1 MTNLSNL
8 IISSCD
14 LQQLEA
20 LLDALPVGPGK
31 AQHGLIHEL
40 ERADIRPLAEMPPD
54 VVRMNSTV
62 RFSMDV
68 PPTEL
73 SLTLVYPQDANGQ
86 DRISVLAPVGS
97 ALLGLAVGATI
108 AWPRPGGGIV
118 NIRILEILAQPQP
131 VTHTEPHTEPHT
143 KPVDRQPAD
152 TQA

>member
-1 MTNLSNL
+1 MTKLSNL
-8 IISSCD
+8 TVSSCD

-20 LLDALPVGPGK
+20 LLDTLPGRPGK
-31 AQHGLIHEL
+31 MQDKLLDEL
-40 ERADIRPLAEMPPD
+40 ERADIRPLAEMPRD

-68 PPTEL
+68 PPSEL
-73 SLTLVYPQDANGQ
+73 CLTLVYPQDATGQ

-118 NIRILEILAQPQP
+118 NIRILEIVAQPELESAL
-131 VTHTEPHTEPHT
+131 T
-143 KPVDRQPAD
+143 A
-152 TQA
+152 

>member
-8 IISSCD
+8 IVSSCD

-20 LLDALPVGPGK
+20 LLDTLPSGLGK
-31 AQHGLIHEL
+31 AQHDLINEL
-40 ERADIRPLAEMPPD
+40 ERADIRRLAEMPPD
-54 VVRMNSTV
+54 VVRMNSKV

-68 PPTEL
+68 PPTQL

-86 DRISVLAPVGS
+86 DNISVLAPVGS

-118 NIRILEILAQPQP
+118 NIRILEIMAQAEPG
-131 VTHTEPHTEPHT
+131 TGTEPVNDLPT
-143 KPVDRQPAD
+143 D
-152 TQA
+152 T

>member
-8 IISSCD
+8 IVSSCD

-20 LLDALPVGPGK
+20 LLDTLPSGLGK
-31 AQHGLIHEL
+31 AQHDLINEL
-40 ERADIRPLAEMPPD
+40 ERADIRRLAEMPPD
-54 VVRMNSTV
+54 VVRMNSKV

-68 PPTEL
+68 PPTQL

-86 DRISVLAPVGS
+86 DNISVLAPVGR

-118 NIRILEILAQPQP
+118 NIRILEIMAQAEPG
-131 VTHTEPHTEPHT
+131 TGTEPVNDLPT
-143 KPVDRQPAD
+143 D
-152 TQA
+152 T

>member
-8 IISSCD
+8 IVSSCD

-20 LLDALPVGPGK
+20 LLDTLPGGLGK
-31 AQHGLIHEL
+31 AQHDLINEL
-40 ERADIRPLAEMPPD
+40 ERADIRRLAEMPPD
-54 VVRMNSTV
+54 VVRMNSKV

-68 PPTEL
+68 PPTQL

-108 AWPRPGGGIV
+108 AWPRPGGGII
-118 NIRILEILAQPQP
+118 NIRILEIMAQAEAEAG
-131 VTHTEPHTEPHT
+131 TDT
-143 KPVDRQPAD
+143 KPVNDLPTD
-152 TQA
+152 T

>member
-8 IISSCD
+8 IVSSCD

-20 LLDALPVGPGK
+20 LLDTLPGGPGK
-31 AQHGLIHEL
+31 AQHGLIDEL
-40 ERADIRPLAEMPPD
+40 ERADIRPLAEMPRD

-68 PPTEL
+68 PPSEL
-73 SLTLVYPQDANGQ
+73 CLTLVYPQDANGQ

-97 ALLGLAVGATI
+97 ALLGLAVVATI

-118 NIRILEILAQPQP
+118 NIRILEIVAQPELESAL
-131 VTHTEPHTEPHT
+131 T
-143 KPVDRQPAD
+143 A
-152 TQA
+152 

>member
-8 IISSCD
+8 IVSSCD

-20 LLDALPVGPGK
+20 LLDTLPSGLGK
-31 AQHGLIHEL
+31 AQHDLINEL
-40 ERADIRPLAEMPPD
+40 ERADIRRLAEMPPD
-54 VVRMNSTV
+54 VVRMNSKV

-68 PPTEL
+68 PPTQL

-118 NIRILEILAQPQP
+118 NIRILEIMAQAEAEAG
-131 VTHTEPHTEPHT
+131 TDT
-143 KPVDRQPAD
+143 KPVNDLPTD
-152 TQA
+152 T